1 VADQEIRGERLRSR
15 DGADLKAFERVVK
28 DEDKETELGQLLEMA
43 DYIIENNDDLSILE
57 EEAVKIRSEI
67 KEFSNTEINNIN

>member
-28 DEDKETELGQLLEMA
+28 DEDKETELCFS
-43 DYIIENNDDLSILE
+43 YKYLSGKVFI
-57 EEAVKIRSEI
+57 
-67 KEFSNTEINNIN
+67 